1 MPIVKKTAKIRIRKY
16 FLPHGFCMAGW
27 PSSDWPVMF
36 FLATIRNPL
45 YGTYKISRC
54 PRLHL
59 LRRPPLDG
67 WKLKVIFKL
76 KYVMLSFCSFQFSD

>member
-36 FLATIRNPL
+36 FFGNDKKSTLRN
-45 YGTYKISRC
+45 
-54 PRLHL
+54 
-59 LRRPPLDG
+59 
-67 WKLKVIFKL
+67 V
-76 KYVMLSFCSFQFSD
+76 